1 MLEYFDNHARASKI
15 LGSTNSPLGTS
26 AYNYAENSKQASRI
40 IMSKRVSN
48 DHSPATGNNSGSH
61 FTSAKRNGTLTP
73 IYFRSFFNGKYLKNE
88 IFPFE
93 TTPFLSFIVDTWIRF
108 HWFRNLLFFSLKV
121 KTRLRC
127 FQVNVEIVLWNYHCM
142 QDNGG
147 IVFLFFQ
154 FLSCLRSFL
163 FFFFSSLRIWNGKF
177 VEKNI
182 LAMRISY
189 TNLEL

>member
-1 MLEYFDNHARASKI
+1 MIIRQPPGIIPVPISHRKEERNSDPDLFFGHSLTASIWKMKFS
-15 LGSTNSPLGTS
+15 LL
-26 AYNYAENSKQASRI
+26 
-40 IMSKRVSN
+40 KR
-48 DHSPATGNNSGSH
+48 
-61 FTSAKRNGTLTP
+61 R
-73 IYFRSFFNGKYLKNE
+73 RSF
-88 IFPFE
+88 
-93 TTPFLSFIVDTWIRF
+93 LSSWIPEF
-108 HWFRNLLFFSLKV
+108 VSTGFAISFFFFLKV

-182 LAMRISY
+182 LAMGISY